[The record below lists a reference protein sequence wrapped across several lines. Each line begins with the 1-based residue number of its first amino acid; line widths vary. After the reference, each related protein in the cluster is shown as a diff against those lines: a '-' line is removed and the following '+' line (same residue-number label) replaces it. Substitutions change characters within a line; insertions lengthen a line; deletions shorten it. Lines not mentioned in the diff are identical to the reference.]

1 VGKTSEVSETSEV
14 WEREIGWLEVWGLGF
29 ANWDL
34 KIIVF
39 TCNWNAYSGL
49 EMAGYE
55 RLSLPAGVRPV
66 KVMCLGR
73 LHPGLVLKAF
83 ELGAD
88 GVLMLGCPPGE
99 CRYEFGNSRAEELFE
114 ETRALARLLGIGE
127 ERLQLDWV
135 AAGDGEAFAEKVRC
149 FVENVESV

>member
-1 VGKTSEVSETSEV
+1 
-14 WEREIGWLEVWGLGF
+14 
-29 ANWDL
+29 
-34 KIIVF
+34 
-39 TCNWNAYSGL
+39 
-49 EMAGYE
+49 MAGYE

-114 ETRALARLLGIGE
+114 ETKALARLLGIGE

>member
-1 VGKTSEVSETSEV
+1 MFK
-14 WEREIGWLEVWGLGF
+14 
-29 ANWDL
+29 DL

-49 EMAGYE
+49 ETAGYE
-55 RLSLPAGVRPV
+55 RLSLPAGVRPI

-99 CRYEFGNSRAEELFE
+99 CHYEFGNSWAEELFE
-114 ETRALARLLGIGE
+114 ETRALARLLGIGQ
-127 ERLQLDWV
+127 ERLRLDWV
-135 AAGDGEAFAEKVRC
+135 AAGDGAAFAGKVRE
-149 FVENVESV
+149 FVKGVTGNGQ

>member
-1 VGKTSEVSETSEV
+1 
-14 WEREIGWLEVWGLGF
+14 LGF
-29 ANWDL
+29 DDRDL
-34 KIIVF
+34 KVIVF

-49 EMAGYE
+49 ETAGYE
-55 RLSLPAGVRPV
+55 RLSVPAGVRPV

-114 ETRALARLLGIGE
+114 ETRALACLLGIGE
-127 ERLQLDWV
+127 ERLWLDWV
-135 AAGDGEAFAEKVRC
+135 AAGDGEAFVEKVRE
-149 FVENVESV
+149 FVQGVAGSE

>member
-1 VGKTSEVSETSEV
+1 M
-14 WEREIGWLEVWGLGF
+14 GF
-29 ANWDL
+29 DNWDL

-49 EMAGYE
+49 ETAGYE

-99 CRYEFGNSRAEELFE
+99 CHYEFGNSRAEELFE
-114 ETRALARLLGIGE
+114 ETRALAHLLGIGE

-149 FVENVESV
+149 FVENVDQAVS

>member
-1 VGKTSEVSETSEV
+1 MKVV
-14 WEREIGWLEVWGLGF
+14 
-29 ANWDL
+29 
-34 KIIVF
+34 VF

-49 EMAGYE
+49 EMAGSE

-73 LHPGLVLKAF
+73 LHPGLVLRAF

-88 GVLMLGCPPGE
+88 GVLMLGCPPDE

-127 ERLQLDWV
+127 EQLRLDWV
-135 AAGDGEAFAEKVRC
+135 AAGDGEGFAKKVQE
-149 FVENVESV
+149 FVGGMAGKSDG

>member
-1 VGKTSEVSETSEV
+1 
-14 WEREIGWLEVWGLGF
+14 LGF
-29 ANWDL
+29 GNWDL
-34 KIIVF
+34 RVIVF

-49 EMAGYE
+49 ETAGYE

-88 GVLMLGCPPGE
+88 GVLVLGCPPGE
-99 CRYEFGNSRAEELFE
+99 CHYEFGNSRAEELFE
-114 ETRALARLLGIGE
+114 ETKALARLLGICE
-127 ERLQLDWV
+127 ERLRLAWV
-135 AAGDGEAFAEKVRC
+135 AAGDGKAFTEKVRC
-149 FVENVESV
+149 FVEDVEQAGSG

>member
-1 VGKTSEVSETSEV
+1 
-14 WEREIGWLEVWGLGF
+14 LGF
-29 ANWDL
+29 DDWDL

-49 EMAGYE
+49 ETAGCE
-55 RLSLPAGVRPV
+55 RLSLPAGVRSI

-88 GVLMLGCPPGE
+88 GVLMLGCPPGG
-99 CRYEFGNSRAEELFE
+99 CHYEFGNSRAEELFE
-114 ETRALARLLGIGE
+114 ETRALTYLLGIGE
-127 ERLQLDWV
+127 ERLRLDWV
-135 AAGDGEAFAEKVRC
+135 AAGDGAAFAEKVLG
-149 FVENVESV
+149 FVEEVRQAVGTEL

>member
-1 VGKTSEVSETSEV
+1 
-14 WEREIGWLEVWGLGF
+14 LGF
-29 ANWDL
+29 DNWDL
-34 KIIVF
+34 KVIVF

-114 ETRALARLLGIGE
+114 ETRALARLLGIGA
-127 ERLQLDWV
+127 ERLHLDWV
-135 AAGDGEAFAEKVRC
+135 AAGDGEAFVEKVRE
-149 FVENVESV
+149 FVEGVAGSE

>member
-1 VGKTSEVSETSEV
+1 M
-14 WEREIGWLEVWGLGF
+14 GF
-29 ANWDL
+29 VNWDL
-34 KIIVF
+34 RIIIF

-49 EMAGYE
+49 EMAGYK

-99 CRYEFGNSRAEELFE
+99 CRYEFGNSRAEELFKE
-114 ETRALARLLGIGE
+114 AKMLARLLGIGE
-127 ERLQLDWV
+127 ERLRLDWV
-135 AAGDGEAFAEKVRC
+135 AAGDGETFAQKVRA
-149 FVENVESV
+149 FVDGVEQTMAG

>member
-1 VGKTSEVSETSEV
+1 
-14 WEREIGWLEVWGLGF
+14 LGF
-29 ANWDL
+29 DDWDL

-49 EMAGYE
+49 EMAGCE

-88 GVLMLGCPPGE
+88 GVLILGCPPGE
-99 CRYEFGNSRAEELFE
+99 CHYEFGNSRAEELFE
-114 ETRALARLLGIGE
+114 ETRALACLLGIGE

-135 AAGDGEAFAEKVRC
+135 AAGDGKAFTEKVRRL
-149 FVENVESV
+149 VEGVQQAVSK

>member
-1 VGKTSEVSETSEV
+1 VV
-14 WEREIGWLEVWGLGF
+14 WDLGF
-29 ANWDL
+29 VNWDL
-34 KIIVF
+34 RIIVF

-88 GVLMLGCPPGE
+88 GVLMLGCPPDE
-99 CRYEFGNSRAEELFE
+99 CHYEFGNSRAEELFE
-114 ETRALARLLGIGE
+114 ETRALARLLGISE
-127 ERLQLDWV
+127 ERLRLDWV
-135 AAGDGEAFAEKVRC
+135 AAGDGEAFTEKVRC
-149 FVENVESV
+149 FVEDVEQAASW

>member
-1 VGKTSEVSETSEV
+1 
-14 WEREIGWLEVWGLGF
+14 LGF
-29 ANWDL
+29 DDWDL
-34 KIIVF
+34 KVIVF

-49 EMAGYE
+49 ETAGYE

-127 ERLQLDWV
+127 ERLWLDWV
-135 AAGDGEAFAEKVRC
+135 AAGDGEAFMEKVRE
-149 FVENVESV
+149 FVEGVARSE